1 VSAKKSRTFKQR
13 VGAVLRGRL
22 PLSEHVFNEL
32 RGEWRLFFARHVS
45 ARTPRTLKALATW
58 RRAEGPLLV
67 NVGCGPHG
75 RRNGWANFD
84 ACPCGPHVARWDL
97 RVPLPLSAGCAEGI
111 FCEHVLE
118 HFTPQEADAVLRDL
132 RRVLRPGGVL
142 RLIVPDARAYLL
154 AYARGDR
161 QAMARLRPLRDGQT
175 LLDVVNDVF
184 RQSDQH
190 CYAYDEETLS
200 SALGRAGFSRVEP
213 GRFGQSRL
221 DELALD
227 NPARACESLYMEAVK

>member
-1 VSAKKSRTFKQR
+1 MSAKKAPTLKQR
-13 VGAVLRGRL
+13 LGALMRASL
-22 PLSEHVFNEL
+22 PISEHVFNEL
-32 RGEWRLFFARHVS
+32 RGEWRLFVARHIS
-45 ARTPRTLKALATW
+45 ARTPRTRRALARW

-84 ACPCGPHVARWDL
+84 ACPCGPHVVAWDL
-97 RVPLPLSAGCAEGI
+97 RAPLPLPAGCAEGV

-118 HFTPQEADAVLRDL
+118 HFKPEDAQAVLRDL

-142 RLIVPDARAYLL
+142 RLIVPDARPYLL
-154 AYARGDR
+154 AYAREDR
-161 QAMARLRPLRDGQT
+161 QAMAKLRPLSNGQT

-190 CYAYDEETLS
+190 
-200 SALGRAGFSRVEP
+200 
-213 GRFGQSRL
+213 
-221 DELALD
+221 
-227 NPARACESLYMEAVK
+227 